1 MFGSCQFF
9 KLRNQVVFNFKLCT
23 YLSNYF
29 TLKLTNTHLN
39 LNKIINS
46 ESIGSCLLYFS
57 LTCCFCSMF
66 LRCANFKVLSQP
78 ISVKFFAIFFC
89 LFVYITNDTHLLFQ
103 FCLLVQSSK
112 VIWICNGSK
121 SILLI
126 DQYMN
131 NSYYCILHACCMLH
145 SMLIHLCIKSI

>member
-29 TLKLTNTHLN
+29 TLKLTNMYLN

-57 LTCCFCSMF
+57 LTCCFRSMF
-66 LRCANFKVLSQP
+66 LRCANFKILSQY
-78 ISVKFFAIFFC
+78 ISVKFFAILFC
-89 LFVYITNDTHLLFQ
+89 LFVYIINDTHLLFQ
-103 FCLLVQSSK
+103 FCLLVKSSK

-126 DQYMN
+126 DQFMN

-145 SMLIHLCIKSI
+145 SMLIHLCVKSI